1 MKFTHFK
8 SSIDSYELPERFTFP
23 FYYEPH
29 PLCLLATEQLQEH
42 IQTQTEWT
50 HNFGLEG
57 REGAIG
63 KMFGVLIV
71 QNTEGEVGFLSAFS
85 GKLADSNHHAGFV
98 PPVFDMLGEGSFFN
112 EGMAA
117 ANIMTQEISV
127 LENEE
132 EYVRLKNELKNKT
145 ALSIEAVK
153 NKKLI
158 NKNNK
163 LNRREKRAINK
174 DILNE
179 EAFNLLLD
187 KLGHESRQDHFELRD
202 LKAGWKIKLN
212 EIQINF
218 DQLNKKIID
227 LKNKRKKHSND
238 IQQRLF
244 SNYIFLNKDGITK
257 SLKEIFSHTSF
268 ATPPSASGECAAP
281 KLLHYAFK
289 NGLRPVAMAEF
300 WWGVSPGAE
309 IKKHKQFYSACRGK
323 CEPILHHMLEGMAL
337 EDNPMMMY
345 EGETKEIITV
355 YEDEELLIINKPTE
369 FLSVPGKVIKDS
381 VWMRMKHKYPEAT
394 GPLIVHRLDMST
406 TGLMIIAKTK
416 EAHKE
421 IQSQFINRK
430 IKKRYIALLDG
441 IVKEEEGY
449 INLPLRQDYEDR
461 PRQLV
466 CHEHGKRART
476 SWNVLERKEGNTRI
490 HFHPITGR
498 THQLRVHA
506 AHHLGLNMPII
517 GDDLYGKKGDRL
529 HLHAEWIEFQHPK
542 TKERVAFQV
551 DPDF

>member
-57 REGAIG
+57 SEGAIG

-71 QNTEGEVGFLSAFS
+71 QKSDNEIGFLSAFS

-98 PPVFDMLGEGSFFN
+98 PPVFDMLTEGSFFN
-112 EGMAA
+112 EGMKA
-117 ANIMTQEISV
+117 ANIMTQAIAV

-132 EYVRLKNELKNKT
+132 EYVRLKTQLKT
-145 ALSIEAVK
+145 ETSLSAEEVK
-153 NKKLI
+153 NKKVI

-174 DILNE
+174 DVLSE
-179 EAFNLLLD
+179 EEYNLLLD

-202 LKAGWKIKLN
+202 LKAEWKLKLN

-218 DQLNKKIID
+218 DQLNNKIID
-227 LKNKRKKHSND
+227 LKEVRRSKSND
-238 IQQRLF
+238 VQQRLF
-244 SNYIFLNKDGITK
+244 SNYNFLNKDGITK
-257 SLKEIFSHTSF
+257 NLKEIFSHTSF
-268 ATPPSASGECAAP
+268 ATPPSAAGECAAP

-300 WWGVSPGAE
+300 WWGVSPAPE

-323 CEPILHHMLEGMAL
+323 CEPILHHMLEGMSL

-345 EGETKEIITV
+345 DGETKKITTV
-355 YEDEELLIINKPTE
+355 YEDDELLIINKPTE

-441 IVKEEEGY
+441 VVEEDEGY

-476 SWNVLERKEGNTRI
+476 SWNVLERKENTTKI

-529 HLHAEWIEFQHPK
+529 HLHAEWIEFDHPK
-542 TKERVAFQV
+542 TKERVSFHA
-551 DPDF
+551 DADF